1 MFTSEQNAGRRHIKL
16 ATCRTL
22 RLGPVCK
29 SYRHVTTSPL
39 QTDHFPQR
47 TPRLFCQ
54 ASPRQSFAAS
64 TRRRKRRHAQ
74 EGKPGRHRSPSRRM
88 GQLRWIAAAEVEQ
101 GRLGWRSFLIVM
113 RARRAISSRKTDDNS
128 NFSFV
133 EKIKDVCRR
142 LKPFTILA
150 CFRAKSLARLELDG
164 LLSAAS
170 A

>member
-1 MFTSEQNAGRRHIKL
+1 
-16 ATCRTL
+16 
-22 RLGPVCK
+22 
-29 SYRHVTTSPL
+29 
-39 QTDHFPQR
+39 
-47 TPRLFCQ
+47 
-54 ASPRQSFAAS
+54 
-64 TRRRKRRHAQ
+64 
-74 EGKPGRHRSPSRRM
+74 M

-101 GRLGWRSFLIVM
+101 GRLGWRSFSSSC
-113 RARRAISSRKTDDNS
+113 AISSRKTDDNS